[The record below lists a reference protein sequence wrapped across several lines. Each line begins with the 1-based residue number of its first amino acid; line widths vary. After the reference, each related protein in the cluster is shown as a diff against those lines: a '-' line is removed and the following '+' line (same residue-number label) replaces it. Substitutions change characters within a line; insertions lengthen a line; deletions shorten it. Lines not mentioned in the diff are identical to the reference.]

1 MKNSST
7 VEEVLG
13 TVAKSAL
20 GVATELRDQND
31 GPEKATIIH
40 EHFDPLLQLL
50 RIWSNSTRRPRE
62 NSLEG
67 VLFQIFSTAKTTVKM
82 ESVSRKRIVAILHK
96 AARLQM
102 PPQSANRRSACLL
115 FQEIGELS
123 GKEREKIM
131 LK

>member
-7 VEEVLG
+7 IGEVLG

-40 EHFDPLLQLL
+40 GHFNPLLQRL
-50 RIWSNSTRRPRE
+50 RVWSNSTHRPRE
-62 NSLEG
+62 DSLEG
-67 VLFQIFSTAKTTVKM
+67 ILFQIFSTAKTTVKM
-82 ESVSRKRIVAILHK
+82 ETVSRKKMVAILNK

-115 FQEIGELS
+115 FQRIGELS

-131 LK
+131 LR